1 MFKRLM
7 IVAGLTVAL
16 GACNGDRT
24 VSSNRHLQPIPAETV
39 ALMQRNGVSASD
51 PIMMRIFKKEAELE
65 IWKEDSDGRYVHLK
79 TYPIC
84 RWSGQLGPK
93 EREGDRQA
101 PEGFYTVTP
110 DLMNP
115 NSNYYLSFNLGYP
128 NRFDREHGRT
138 GKHLMVHGSC
148 TSAGCFAMT
157 DDTVAEIYAIARE
170 AFAGGQRGFQVQSL
184 PFRMTPEN
192 LAMKRYDE
200 NIAFWRNLKEGHD
213 HFKVTQR
220 PPEVEVCDGRYSF
233 NTQGC
238 APTDNR
244 VAQEV
249 AQRQSRDEAR
259 IAQLIERGTPA
270 VKLVYQD
277 GGSHPS
283 FEDRAVAFASATD
296 PSQLSRRA
304 RSLGYVSRPDAI
316 AAGPQTIR
324 VDSNGQP
331 LESVVAQAPTSS
343 ASISS
348 ASMSSDA
355 APAASAP
362 SEAAEGGV
370 TRVARDDGAQDRPLH
385 QRLFG
390 NLFSGNLF
398 SGGSRSEEPVEPGAA
413 ETPQPPQR
421 GARVINGAQPLT
433 PRGDAAYTA
442 FR

>member
-1 MFKRLM
+1 MLKRLM
-7 IVAGLTVAL
+7 LVAGLTIAL
-16 GACNGDRT
+16 GACNADRT
-24 VSSNRHLQPIPAETV
+24 VSSNRHLQPIPPETV
-39 ALMQRNGVSASD
+39 ALMKRNGVSPGD

-65 IWKEDSDGRYVHLK
+65 IWKEGPDGRYAHLK

-93 EREGDRQA
+93 KREGDRQA

-115 NSNYYLSFNLGYP
+115 NSAYYLSFNLGYP

-138 GKHLMVHGSC
+138 GQHLMVHGSC

-157 DDTVAEIYAIARE
+157 DETVAEIYAIARE
-170 AFAGGQRGFQVQSL
+170 AFAGGQRGFQVQSF

-192 LAMKRYDE
+192 LAKKRYDE
-200 NIAFWRNLKEGHD
+200 HIAFWRNLKEGHD

-220 PPEVEVCDGRYSF
+220 PPQVEVCNRRYSF

-238 APTDNR
+238 APTDER
-244 VAQEV
+244 VTQAV
-249 AQRQSRDEAR
+249 AERQSRDEAR

-270 VKLVYQD
+270 IRTVYQD

-283 FEDRAVAFASATD
+283 FQNHAVAFASATD
-296 PSQLSRRA
+296 PSRLSSRA
-304 RSLGYVSRPDAI
+304 RRLGEVSRPDAI

-324 VDSNGQP
+324 IGSNGQP
-331 LESVVAQAPTSS
+331 LES
-343 ASISS
+343 
-348 ASMSSDA
+348 
-355 APAASAP
+355 PAATAFAQRQTPAP
-362 SEAAEGGV
+362 SGSSPAGAAASTAEAGDGGV
-370 TRVARDDGAQDRPLH
+370 TAVAREDAQPARPLH

-390 NLFSGNLF
+390 NLFSRDRL
-398 SGGSRSEEPVEPGAA
+398 SGEAQAEPGAA
-413 ETPQPPQR
+413 EAPVPPQR
-421 GARVINGAQPLT
+421 GARMLNGAQPLT
-433 PRGDAAYTA
+433 PHGDAAYTS

>member
-1 MFKRLM
+1 MLKRLM
-7 IVAGLTVAL
+7 LVAGITIAL
-16 GACNGDRT
+16 GACNADRT
-24 VSSNRHLQPIPAETV
+24 VSSNRHLQPIPPETV
-39 ALMQRNGVSASD
+39 ALMQRNGVAPED

-65 IWKEDSDGRYVHLK
+65 IWKEGPDGRYAHLK

-93 EREGDRQA
+93 HREGDRQA

-115 NSNYYLSFNLGYP
+115 NSAYYLSFNLGYP

-157 DDTVAEIYAIARE
+157 DETVAEIYAIARE

-192 LAMKRYDE
+192 LAQKRYDE

-220 PPEVEVCDGRYSF
+220 PPQVEVCNGRYSF

-238 APTDNR
+238 APTDER
-244 VAQEV
+244 VTQAV
-249 AQRQSRDEAR
+249 AERRSRDETR
-259 IAQLIERGTPA
+259 IAQLIERGTQA
-270 VKLVYQD
+270 VRLVYQD

-283 FEDRAVAFASATD
+283 FQNQAVAFASATD
-296 PSQLSRRA
+296 ASQLSRRA
-304 RSLGYVSRPDAI
+304 QRLGQVSRPDAI
-316 AAGPQTIR
+316 ASGPRTIP
-324 VDSNGQP
+324 VGSDGQP
-331 LESVVAQAPTSS
+331 LESSAATTFAQRQTPAPG
-343 ASISS
+343 
-348 ASMSSDA
+348 
-355 APAASAP
+355 AP
-362 SEAAEGGV
+362 SAAGTAEAGDGGV
-370 TRVARDDGAQDRPLH
+370 TSVAREDAPPTRPLH

-390 NLFSGNLF
+390 NLFSRDRL
-398 SGGSRSEEPVEPGAA
+398 SGDEPTQPDATEPP
-413 ETPQPPQR
+413 TPPQR
-421 GARVINGAQPLT
+421 GAQMLNGAQPLT
-433 PRGDAAYTA
+433 PHGDARYTS